1 MSKWYI
7 AKKKIEKR
15 WRAYELEKKPELK
28 SGYEMKGPYKNFVEC
43 LIAANKPPKSIEGL
57 RAGRGRHERAI

>member
-15 WRAYELEKKPELK
+15 WRAYELEKRPELK

-43 LIAANKPPKSIEGL
+43 LIAANKSPKSIGGL
-57 RAGRGRHERAI
+57 